1 MLSTLQTLP
10 FFKAFIKSESK
21 AFIKFEPKALIKS
34 ELKAFIK
41 SEPMEEDTEPMEQ
54 DTGSMEQ
61 DTEPMEEDTDNE
73 SLFVKQPGE
82 IEKDSN
88 TIDLTEETE
97 AESAARAARVGAIR
111 NEIDLTNTEDTDI
124 DLSNTKDDVKVK
136 SEDDKKKAVQLIP
149 DDDSE
154 SGPDLEEV
162 ADKLEMLRAQQKVLQ
177 RRQAKG
183 NLKPR
188 DVEQLKTLG
197 QEIKKLDH
205 SREVLATGPTK
216 NVQRTATPSQA
227 SSSIRRKRRPAA
239 NPNGGATRK
248 KPRRAETPA
257 ARRKSQKAAQEST
270 RLILG
275 MLQNPDTILAGQ
287 EMADL
292 PVLDEFS
299 ATTITAQKKC
309 FEELLSKNP
318 DADKDQ
324 IRGDRR
330 MLVKARVAIQKHKI
344 LGEKYLLPAMN
355 TPLFAYQFAA
365 AGWMVAREKSVE
377 GPQGGILADSM
388 GLGKTVETLACIAG
402 HPPSKQDLES
412 GLRTTLVIVPA
423 SAVGQWIEEVWK
435 HCNGISVSHYRR
447 SDVIN
452 QASRDHSPIW

>member
-197 QEIKKLDH
+197 QEIKKLDQ

-216 NVQRTATPSQA
+216 NVQPTATSSA
-227 SSSIRRKRRPAA
+227 SSSIGRKRKPAA
-239 NPNGGATRK
+239 NPSGGATRK

-257 ARRKSQKAAQEST
+257 ARRKSQKAAQ
-270 RLILG
+270 
-275 MLQNPDTILAGQ
+275 
-287 EMADL
+287 
-292 PVLDEFS
+292 
-299 ATTITAQKKC
+299 
-309 FEELLSKNP
+309 
-318 DADKDQ
+318 
-324 IRGDRR
+324 
-330 MLVKARVAIQKHKI
+330 
-344 LGEKYLLPAMN
+344 
-355 TPLFAYQFAA
+355 
-365 AGWMVAREKSVE
+365 
-377 GPQGGILADSM
+377 
-388 GLGKTVETLACIAG
+388 
-402 HPPSKQDLES
+402 
-412 GLRTTLVIVPA
+412 
-423 SAVGQWIEEVWK
+423 
-435 HCNGISVSHYRR
+435 
-447 SDVIN
+447 
-452 QASRDHSPIW
+452 